1 MICKQF
7 CTHMIVS
14 VLAVISFFSFGQNFP
29 ERAIRLIVPFTPGGG
44 TDTVSRQLIDKM
56 TQEYKWSFVIDN
68 KPGAGGNIGLD
79 LLAKAKPDG
88 YSIAMGQTS
97 NLAINPALLNK
108 IPFDADKDF
117 VPIAL
122 VAEVPMILV
131 VRGDSSWRSLDDLLK
146 AAELAVQ
153 SFKNGEC
160 WNWHSRPPCRGDVG

>member
-1 MICKQF
+1 
-7 CTHMIVS
+7 
-14 VLAVISFFSFGQNFP
+14 
-29 ERAIRLIVPFTPGGG
+29 
-44 TDTVSRQLIDKM
+44 
-56 TQEYKWSFVIDN
+56 
-68 KPGAGGNIGLD
+68 
-79 LLAKAKPDG
+79 
-88 YSIAMGQTS
+88 MGQTS

-108 IPFDADKDF
+108 MPFDADKDF

-160 WNWHSRPPCRGDVG
+160 WNWYSRSPCR

>member
-97 NLAINPALLNK
+97 NLAINPALFNTM
-108 IPFDADKDF
+108 PFDADKDF

-131 VRGDSSWRSLDDLLK
+131 VRG
-146 AAELAVQ
+146 EV
-153 SFKNGEC
+153 
-160 WNWHSRPPCRGDVG
+160 

>member
-1 MICKQF
+1 M
-7 CTHMIVS
+7 
-14 VLAVISFFSFGQNFP
+14 N
-29 ERAIRLIVPFTPGGG
+29 VPFTPGGG
-44 TDTVSRQLIDKM
+44 TDTVSRQLIDKI

-97 NLAINPALLNK
+97 NLAINPALFNK
-108 IPFDADKDF
+108 MPFDADKDF

-131 VRGDSSWRSLDDLLK
+131 VRG
-146 AAELAVQ
+146 EV
-153 SFKNGEC
+153 
-160 WNWHSRPPCRGDVG
+160 